1 MMRPEPRLITV
12 DVVPCRIRL
21 LVIWFG
27 EDEARKWIQHT
38 APAFGKFVQAGT
50 REYILVVDGKYDLE
64 EVAAYLRDGFQ
75 SADTE

>member
-1 MMRPEPRLITV
+1 MTTDRPQPRAITV

-27 EDEARKWIQHT
+27 SHEARDWLQHE

-50 REYILVVDGKYDLE
+50 REYALIVDGKYDLE
-64 EVAAYLRDGFQ
+64 EVAAYLRGGFVQ
-75 SADTE
+75 L